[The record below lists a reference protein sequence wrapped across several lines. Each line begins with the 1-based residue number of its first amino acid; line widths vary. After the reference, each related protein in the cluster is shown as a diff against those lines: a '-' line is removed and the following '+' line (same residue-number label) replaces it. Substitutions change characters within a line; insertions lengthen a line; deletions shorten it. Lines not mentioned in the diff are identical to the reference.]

1 MSVQTQ
7 KTDLLTH
14 NTHTHQFV
22 SEIGGAEEDDIHTQT
37 GMTAMDIQR
46 YFRHRRGKL
55 LQAIFSSNST
65 VENAPKIV
73 GGICESA
80 LLSTWI

>member
-1 MSVQTQ
+1 MSMQTQ

-46 YFRHRRGKL
+46 YFRQGRSKL
-55 LQAIFSSNST
+55 LQAIFSSNTT

-73 GGICESA
+73 DRICDSA
-80 LLSTWI
+80 LCST